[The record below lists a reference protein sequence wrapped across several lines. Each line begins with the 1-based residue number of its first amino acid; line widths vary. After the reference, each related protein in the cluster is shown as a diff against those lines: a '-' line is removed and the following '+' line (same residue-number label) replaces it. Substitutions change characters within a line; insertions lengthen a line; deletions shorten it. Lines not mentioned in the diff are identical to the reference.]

1 MGPRCFGK
9 ACVKD
14 DPLYDLSLLLSI
26 AYVSQVIELVSLT
39 TAAIR
44 SSHCLENVI
53 HINLFFY
60 DSSFSL
66 NNVALMTDKL
76 VNDLHL
82 SKIDVIF

>member
-26 AYVSQVIELVSLT
+26 ALRVPSYRVGIFN
-39 TAAIR
+39 
-44 SSHCLENVI
+44 HCGYPVFTLPGECDTYKP
-53 HINLFFY
+53 FFY